1 MAGVVPKL
9 ALGRHIVSP
18 SRTAAGAVMHPFVS
32 DVVSDEP
39 AGA

>member
-9 ALGRHIVSP
+9 ALGRRIVSP
-18 SRTAAGAVMHPFVS
+18 SRAAASAIMHPFVS

>member
-18 SRTAAGAVMHPFVS
+18 RRTAAGAVMHPFVS